1 MATRGTYQ
9 FIDDDTKTTI
19 YVHWDNYLDGAAK
32 YFYGMLVSPSKGN
45 LATQFIR
52 AVDSAEITRSHARH
66 GDTEFQYNIKGS
78 DGNAEL
84 MVKNP
89 CANIVVYK
97 GTLVDFI
104 EKHKR
109 LIENYK
115 PLKKYVN
122 EWGYVQYVTV
132 DMARKII
139 EGKLK
144 TMEVWKEK
152 NVNKDFVV
160 EYEEQIKSIVEYFP
174 ELKEYKGVINV

>member
-1 MATRGTYQ
+1 
-9 FIDDDTKTTI
+9 
-19 YVHWDNYLDGAAK
+19 
-32 YFYGMLVSPSKGN
+32 
-45 LATQFIR
+45 
-52 AVDSAEITRSHARH
+52 
-66 GDTEFQYNIKGS
+66 
-78 DGNAEL
+78 

-144 TMEVWKEK
+144 TIESWKEK

-174 ELKEYKGVINV
+174 VWKEYKGVINV